1 MIKMIIANNVQ
12 GAIWLSEDQSGLICL
27 LPSNNLLL
35 SLLFSHSLVAKQQT
49 KEGVL
54 Y

>member
-1 MIKMIIANNVQ
+1 MIIANNVQ

-35 SLLFSHSLVAKQQT
+35 SFQCLFVIQSQF
-49 KEGVL
+49 GC
-54 Y
+54 